1 MVAPLIGAG
10 IRAAG
15 AAARGLAKKFGKKTA
30 KEKAEE
36 KAEREAKGK
45 IQKEAMEHDREV
57 EEIGNKAY
65 RSLYPKKDK
74 LDGPTA
80 AMAATMVGVPAVVA
94 GPAAYR
100 AKKVY
105 DEDKLKKEAEEREAK
120 DEMKRET
127 RGMKKGGMV
136 KSSASKRADGIAMR
150 GKTRGRMV

>member
-10 IRAAG
+10 IRAAS
-15 AAARGLAKKFGKKTA
+15 AAARGLVKKFGKKTA

-45 IQKEAMEHDREV
+45 IQKEAIELDREV

-80 AMAATMVGVPAVVA
+80 AMACNLWLVYLLSWQAQPLIVLRRFTM
-94 GPAAYR
+94 
-100 AKKVY
+100 K
-105 DEDKLKKEAEEREAK
+105 
-120 DEMKRET
+120 
-127 RGMKKGGMV
+127 
-136 KSSASKRADGIAMR
+136 IN
-150 GKTRGRMV
+150 

>member
-15 AAARGLAKKFGKKTA
+15 AAARGLVKKFGKKTA

-45 IQKEAMEHDREV
+45 IQKEAIELDREV

-80 AMAATMVGVPAVVA
+80 AMAATMVGVPFVA
-94 GPAAYR
+94 PSR
-100 AKKVY
+100 KKLKKRFN
-105 DEDKLKKEAEEREAK
+105 EDKLKKKLEK
-120 DEMKRET
+120 QDEMKR
-127 RGMKKGGMV
+127 GNPWG
-136 KSSASKRADGIAMR
+136 
-150 GKTRGRMV
+150 